1 MTILLLIQNWNTRFV
16 TASINHASTSKNKH
30 ATRKLSPTAVELTF
44 HLLADTGFYAINHDP
59 VQFSRRGSGRSDVLG
74 NGNARLCRSTRVS
87 RKRPS
92 WKTRRCDR
100 VRPATLSSGKRFIKS
115 PSFLAGLAPSET
127 QRETIDSIATKT
139 RNKNRPIKRV
149 PLNYL
154 RWKLLTGQCLT
165 TVAWQC
171 AGAPVTS
178 RHEY

>member
-16 TASINHASTSKNKH
+16 TASMNHASTSKNKH
-30 ATRKLSPTAVELTF
+30 ATRKLSPTTVELTS

-59 VQFSRRGSGRSDVLG
+59 GQFSWRGSGRSDVL
-74 NGNARLCRSTRVS
+74 GNARLCRSTRVS
-87 RKRPS
+87 RKRRS

-100 VRPATLSSGKRFIKS
+100 VRPATLNREKRFIKS
-115 PSFLAGLAPSET
+115 PSFLAGRAPSAT

-139 RNKNRPIKRV
+139 QNKNRPIKRV

-171 AGAPVTS
+171 AGAPLTS